1 LRGGTLLKSLLIT
14 TLGAVGVLELEPKL
28 SSSLSSEKEKDR
40 ILGEGFLET
49 QEVETLLE
57 EHLTIQQVWN
67 LLLG

>member
-1 LRGGTLLKSLLIT
+1 MRRGTLLKSLLVT
-14 TLGAVGVLELEPKL
+14 TLGTVGVLELEPKL

>member
-1 LRGGTLLKSLLIT
+1 MRGGTLLKSLLVT

>member
-1 LRGGTLLKSLLIT
+1 LRGGTLLKSLLVT
-14 TLGAVGVLELEPKL
+14 TLGTVGVLELEPKL